1 MGSIPAQGRSC
12 PERESSPRKA
22 QLSSR
27 SLSCPPAASSPT
39 RIGRSYRVPIFFT
52 WAGARL
58 TVIRLTGKVKPQFLT
73 AERTRSRAS
82 FTAASG
88 RPTMVKAGRPPD
100 RSHSTDTG

>member
-1 MGSIPAQGRSC
+1 MDSMPAQGRRR
-12 PERESSPRKA
+12 PDRDSSPTKA
-22 QLSSR
+22 QSR
-27 SLSCPPAASSPT
+27 SRRASCPPAASRPT

-58 TVIRLTGKVKPQFLT
+58 TVMRLTGKEKPQFLM

-88 RPTMVKAGRPPD
+88 SPTTVKAGRPLD